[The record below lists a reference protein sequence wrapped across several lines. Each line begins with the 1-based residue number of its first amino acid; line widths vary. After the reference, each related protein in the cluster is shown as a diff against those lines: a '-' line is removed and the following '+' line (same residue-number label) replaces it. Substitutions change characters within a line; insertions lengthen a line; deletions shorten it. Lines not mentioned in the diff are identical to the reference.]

1 MYWFCVVRTG
11 NNECSF
17 IRNFLVLWSV
27 IYPLPIGMRG
37 VFIFKGARNLYEKT
51 CVRILAMNDFAK
63 GTCYCVADFLLAF
76 LRGALCANVHLI
88 PSITY
93 TLASLTDEG

>member
-11 NNECSF
+11 NKECSF
-17 IRNFLVLWSV
+17 IRNLMVHWNL
-27 IYPLPIGMRG
+27 IYPLPKSMRG
-37 VFIFKGARNLYEKT
+37 FFIFNGARNLNEKT
-51 CVRILAMNDFAK
+51 CGRILAMNDGAK
-63 GTCYCVADFLLAF
+63 GTCYCVAEFLLAF